1 MSDDEVRFARG
12 TRSVADLIAP
22 AAVEVRPSYL
32 RLEQQYARTVA
43 VHNVPRTVT
52 AGWLAPLV
60 DFEAPIDISL
70 HIQPLESG
78 EMVKMLTRK
87 MVQFHSSR
95 MFAARGQR
103 VADSER
109 EVAYQDV
116 ERLRDALQRGD
127 ERLFSV
133 SLYLLLRANSLAALD
148 DLTRR
153 VEVTL
158 DGMLA
163 QSHVAMFEQDTG
175 LRACLPEAWD
185 GLLVHRN
192 MDTSSLATAFPFCS
206 SSLSMER
213 GVLYG
218 LAKHNHSPII
228 FDPFDGT
235 LENANMVLFAKSGA
249 GKSYFTKLT
258 AMRNLLS
265 GVDFLII
272 DPEDEYRALC
282 AAVGGQYIRLSSS
295 TGQHLNPFDLP
306 PADQTDATERDP
318 LAEQISELL
327 RLLEVMLAEPGRT
340 FTNHER
346 AVLDRALYQTYAA
359 AGITSDPS
367 THRRRVPVLRDLAAA
382 LADAPG
388 EIAES
393 LGTRLE
399 RYVDG
404 SLAGLF
410 AGPTNVALN
419 RRLVVFNIQSLEP
432 ELRAVGI
439 HLITNY
445 IWNQVR
451 RSRRPRLLV
460 VDEAWTLMQYGEGG
474 AFLSSLARRARKY
487 YLGLITVTQ
496 DVADFLASEHGRTVL
511 TNAAVKLLMKQDSA
525 TIEPVVSAFQ
535 LTPEERQVLLAAD
548 KGEGIFF
555 ARGAHLGIRVEGS
568 PAEHRLATTAPQ
580 ELFGRAGEAKHPGEE
595 PQALLTA
602 GAR

>member
-1 MSDDEVRFARG
+1 
-12 TRSVADLIAP
+12 
-22 AAVEVRPSYL
+22 
-32 RLEQQYARTVA
+32 TVG
-43 VHNVPRTVT
+43 P
-52 AGWLAPLV
+52 GWLAPLV
-60 DFEAPIDISL
+60 DFEAPIDISM
-70 HIQPLESG
+70 HIQPLETG
-78 EMVKMLTRK
+78 EMVKLLTRK
-87 MVQFHSSR
+87 MVQLHSSR
-95 MFAARGQR
+95 MFAAKGGRL
-103 VADSER
+103 ADPER
-109 EVAYQDV
+109 ETAYQDA
-116 ERLRDALQRGD
+116 EKLRDALQKGE
-127 ERLFSV
+127 ERIFSV
-133 SLYLLLRANSLAALD
+133 SLYLLLRASSLTALD
-148 DLTRR
+148 ELTRR

-158 DGMLA
+158 DGMRA
-163 QSHVAMFEQDTG
+163 QSRVALFEQDTG
-175 LRACLPEAWD
+175 FRACLPEGWD
-185 GLLVHRN
+185 GLLVYRN
-192 MDTSSLATAFPFCS
+192 LDTSSLATAFPFCS
-206 SSLSMER
+206 TSLSMER
-213 GVLYG
+213 GVLNG
-218 LAKHNHSPII
+218 LAKHNQSPII
-228 FDPFDGT
+228 FDPFDSS

-258 AMRNLLS
+258 AIRNLLS
-265 GVDFLII
+265 GVDFLVI

-282 AAVGGQYIRLSSS
+282 SAVGGQYIRLASS

-306 PADQTDATERDP
+306 PPDHVDGADRDP
-318 LAEQISELL
+318 LAEQITELL
-327 RLLEVMLAEPGRT
+327 RLLEVMLAEPGRP
-340 FTNHER
+340 FSNHER
-346 AVLDRALYQTYAA
+346 GVLDRALYQTYAA
-359 AGITSDPS
+359 AGITAEAS
-367 THRRRVPVLRDLAAA
+367 THRRRVPLLADLATA
-382 LADAPG
+382 LADSPG
-388 EIAES
+388 DIAAG
-393 LGTRLE
+393 LAIRLQ

-451 RSRRPRLLV
+451 RSRKPRLLV

-487 YLGLITVTQ
+487 YLGLMTVTQ

-555 ARGAHLGIRVEGS
+555 ARGGHLALKVEAS

-580 ELFGRAGEAKHPGEE
+580 ELFGRAGQQEHTIDDRP
-595 PQALLTA
+595 ALA
-602 GAR
+602 AVGAR